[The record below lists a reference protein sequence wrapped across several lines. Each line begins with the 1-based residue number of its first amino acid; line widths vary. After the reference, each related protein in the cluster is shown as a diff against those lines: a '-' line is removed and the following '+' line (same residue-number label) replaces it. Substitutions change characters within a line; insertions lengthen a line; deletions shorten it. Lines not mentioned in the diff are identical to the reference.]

1 MGSCCRINLMPK
13 NIVILYSDTGGGHRS
28 QGGAI
33 QEALAARCGA
43 EAQVTMVDGLK
54 QYAPYPLNR
63 LPQWYPSLSDHR
75 RLWKYGYR
83 LTDRPRRFLF
93 ITTLISPVVR
103 RATLQL
109 IRDHR
114 ADAYVAVHPLY
125 LTPLLSALR
134 PPRPPVITVVTDPV
148 SVHAI
153 WYHPKVDLYIVATE
167 AARERLILN
176 GVAPDKVRLAGLPVA
191 SRFCVPASDKAR
203 LRSSLGWRIGCPV
216 VLVVGGGEGM
226 GPVSEIAQTI
236 SSAGLDCELAVVAG
250 RNQALRA
257 SLEAAPWKVPTH
269 IYGFV
274 TEMPDLMC
282 AADVLV
288 TKAGPATLWEAF
300 GAGLPIVLYDYLPGQ
315 EEGNVTYVENSGA
328 GRVALGPQ
336 AVVDVLREWLGP
348 QADPRA
354 LAQAALN
361 AQKLARPDAAARIAE
376 LIWHTV

>member
-1 MGSCCRINLMPK
+1 MPK

-28 QGGAI
+28 QGRAI
-33 QEALAARCGA
+33 QEALAARYGA

-54 QYAPYPLNR
+54 RYAPYPFNR
-63 LPQWYPSLSDHR
+63 LPDWYPRLSAHR

-83 LTDRPRRFLF
+83 LTDGPRRFLF
-93 ITTLISPVVR
+93 ISTLLSPIAR
-103 RATLQL
+103 QATLQF

-114 ADAYVAVHPLY
+114 ADAYVAVHAIY

-134 PPRPPVITVVTDPV
+134 QPRPPLITLVTDPV
-148 SVHAI
+148 SVHAV
-153 WYHPKVDLYIVATE
+153 WYHPQVDLYIVATE
-167 AARERLILN
+167 TARQRMMLN
-176 GVAPDKVRLAGLPVA
+176 GVAPDKLHLAGLPVA
-191 SRFCVPASDKAR
+191 AAFCGRAGDKAR
-203 LRSSLGWRIGCPV
+203 LRSELGWRTGRPV

-226 GPVSEIAQTI
+226 GPVYEITQAI

-257 SLEAAPWKVPTH
+257 SLEAATWKVPTH

-274 TEMPDLMC
+274 TEMADLMC

-288 TKAGPATLWEAF
+288 TKAGPATIWEAF
-300 GAGLPIVLYDYLPGQ
+300 GAGVPIVLYDYLPGQ

-328 GRVALGPQ
+328 GRVALSPQ

-348 QADPRA
+348 QADPHA
-354 LAQAALN
+354 LGQAALN
-361 AQKLARPDAAARIAE
+361 AQKLAQPDAAARIAE
-376 LIWHTV
+376 LIWQNSGPPLGEPAK